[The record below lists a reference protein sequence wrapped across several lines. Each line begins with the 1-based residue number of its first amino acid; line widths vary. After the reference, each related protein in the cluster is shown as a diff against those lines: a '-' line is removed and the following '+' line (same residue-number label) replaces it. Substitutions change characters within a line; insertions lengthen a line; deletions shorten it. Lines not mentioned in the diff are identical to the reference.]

1 MTVDPAELAAFL
13 HERLDD
19 DADAASEANAT
30 RWSPAGNA
38 VDFQLWSDRFP
49 DGVAQSRLA
58 ALNRANVWHIVNWAP
73 PRVLAEVEAKRR
85 IIRVCLDE
93 GAVHQDLELPS
104 RPNQVLR
111 LLSLPY
117 AGHPHYRPE
126 WHP

>member
-1 MTVDPAELAAFL
+1 MAVDPSELAAFL
-13 HERLDD
+13 YRRLDD
-19 DADAASEANAT
+19 DADAASEANAA

-38 VDFQLWSDRFP
+38 VEFQIRSAPLQ

-93 GAVHQDLELPS
+93 PAVPEDLGL
-104 RPNQVLR
+104 RRTQVLR